1 MPTIVFRRCW
11 WATVAALVFAGCG
24 QAPPDVAPSM
34 TGAEPLFVQP
44 GEPLSDAEIEQ
55 FFRVVAQLPDQR
67 MPEFAPAANEEDVD
81 LDLPADQ
88 LAGEFRNRFRN
99 LFDANTQGTLWAE
112 DAAVAA
118 AMREQHLTPSQFAAL
133 TASIS
138 CVIARV
144 RLDSQYDVAALR
156 ERGHAELARL
166 TGEFS
171 QTADATKSSSDR
183 DVIALRLGKTVAL
196 VEFLDLLNQVPEHN
210 RDLVR
215 RYASR
220 LVTLLPA
227 RGTFGES
234 FPEFELWATKQSPSP
249 IQPASFEQPAG
260 RR

>member
-1 MPTIVFRRCW
+1 
-11 WATVAALVFAGCG
+11 
-24 QAPPDVAPSM
+24 M
-34 TGAEPLFVQP
+34 TGPEPLFVQP

-55 FFRVVAQLPDQR
+55 FFRVVAKLPEQR
-67 MPEFAPAANEEDVD
+67 MPEFAPAANEADVD
-81 LDLPADQ
+81 LDLPAEQ
-88 LAGEFRNRFRN
+88 LAGEFRSRFRN
-99 LFDANTQGTLWAE
+99 LFDANKQGTLWAE

-138 CVIARV
+138 CAIARV
-144 RLDSQYDVAALR
+144 RLDSQFDVAALR

-166 TGEFS
+166 TGEFA
-171 QTADATKSSSDR
+171 QTADAAKSSSDR

-215 RYASR
+215 RHASR

-234 FPEFELWATKQSPSP
+234 FPEFELWAAKQNPSP
-249 IQPASFEQPAG
+249 IQPASFEQP
-260 RR
+260 